1 MKNLKKKKIK
11 SLHNIFKKILMI
23 NNKVKKKKMKIKRN
37 KMILQRKIIMNNNKV
52 KKMKMK
58 IKSNNRMNIINIVQ
72 IKMSKN
78 NSKMSK
84 KNSKMINY

>member
-1 MKNLKKKKIK
+1 
-11 SLHNIFKKILMI
+11 
-23 NNKVKKKKMKIKRN
+23 
-37 KMILQRKIIMNNNKV
+37 MNNNKV

-72 IKMSKN
+72 IKMSKK